1 MKHSQTGKILVVDDE
16 PGMLNYLSAI
26 LGREGYQ
33 VETATEGL
41 SALEALGKQRFEVV
55 IADIKMPR
63 LDGIELLRAVKSE
76 YPDTEVM
83 VITAYSTWDSAV
95 EAMRLGAY
103 NYIRKPFDNEEVRQT
118 VRRALELVRL
128 RRQQKKPGADIV
140 HLDSL
145 IGNSPQ
151 MREVRD
157 LILRV
162 GPTDGTVLI
171 QGESGT
177 GKELVARTLHFTS
190 TRNQANFVAVSVAA
204 FPETLLESELFG
216 HLRGAFTNAYANKKG
231 LLELADRGTF
241 FLDEVAEMSP
251 STQVKLLRALEQ
263 REVRPLGATSS
274 AKVDL
279 RFIAATN
286 RDLEEEVRRGHFRE
300 DLFYRLNVIPIK
312 LAPLRAKRGDV
323 PLLAGHFL
331 ARAARTMSKEVS
343 QISPEA
349 LEVLVSY
356 DWPGNVR
363 ELINVVE
370 RAVALSRTNRI
381 ELSDLDEKL
390 RAAEPRTASNDY
402 QIPPTGID
410 LGACLQDV
418 ERGYIL
424 RALAM
429 TGGSITQA
437 AKLLHTSFRS
447 LRYRIKKLGIKVSDG
462 SE

>member
-1 MKHSQTGKILVVDDE
+1 MR
-16 PGMLNYLSAI
+16 NYLSAI
-26 LGREGYQ
+26 LGREGYR
-33 VETATEGL
+33 VETAADGV
-41 SALEALGKQRFEVV
+41 SALEVLGKQRFEVV
-55 IADIKMPR
+55 VADIKMPK
-63 LDGIELLRAVKSE
+63 LDGIELLRAIKSE

-83 VITAYSTWDSAV
+83 VITAYSTWASAV

-103 NYIRKPFDNEEVRQT
+103 NYIRKPFDNEEIRQT

-128 RRQQKKPGADIV
+128 RRQQKPGTEIV

-190 TRNQANFVAVSVAA
+190 TRSQANFIAVSVAA

-216 HLRGAFTNAYANKKG
+216 HLRGAFTNAYADKKG
-231 LLELADRGTF
+231 LLELADKGTF

-251 STQVKLLRALEQ
+251 STQVKLLRVLEQ
-263 REVRPLGATSS
+263 RDVKPLGATRSV
-274 AKVDL
+274 KVDL

-286 RDLEEEVRRGHFRE
+286 RDLEEEVRRRHFRE
-300 DLFYRLNVIPIK
+300 DLFYRLNVIPMK
-312 LAPLRAKRGDV
+312 LAPLRAKRGDI

-331 ARAARTMSKEVS
+331 ARVARTMSKEVS
-343 QISPEA
+343 EISPET
-349 LEVLVSY
+349 LEALVSY

-390 RAAEPRTASNDY
+390 RAAEPRTATNDY

-429 TGGSITQA
+429 TGGSITRA

-447 LRYRIKKLGIKVSDG
+447 LRYRIKKLGIKVSAG
-462 SE
+462 SD